1 MALSSVDVVP
11 KMVQALLRQL
21 ETVPLGQKTE
31 VGVLHLAVS
40 LGVLWEHSPPPPQTQ
55 ESSSVLS
62 AVRVL
67 SAGGHGTA

>member
-1 MALSSVDVVP
+1 MDVVP

-31 VGVLHLAVS
+31 VGVLHTAVS
-40 LGVLWEHSPPPPQTQ
+40 LEILWEHSPPPPQTQ

-67 SAGGHGTA
+67 SAGGHSTA

>member
-1 MALSSVDVVP
+1 MDAVP
-11 KMVQALLRQL
+11 KMVQALLHQL

-31 VGVLHLAVS
+31 VGVLHTAVS
-40 LGVLWEHSPPPPQTQ
+40 LEILWEHSPPTPQTQ
-55 ESSSVLS
+55 GSSSVLS

>member
-40 LGVLWEHSPPPPQTQ
+40 LGVLWEHSPPPPPTHGG
-55 ESSSVLS
+55 
-62 AVRVL
+62 A
-67 SAGGHGTA
+67 AGRRAGAAR

>member
-1 MALSSVDVVP
+1 MDVVP

-31 VGVLHLAVS
+31 VGVLHTAVR
-40 LGVLWEHSPPPPQTQ
+40 LEILWDHSPPPPQTQ

>member
-1 MALSSVDVVP
+1 MDAVP
-11 KMVQALLRQL
+11 KMVQALLHQL

-31 VGVLHLAVS
+31 VGVLHTAVS
-40 LGVLWEHSPPPPQTQ
+40 LEILWEHSPPPPPTQ

>member
-1 MALSSVDVVP
+1 MDAVP
-11 KMVQALLRQL
+11 KMVQALLHQL

-31 VGVLHLAVS
+31 VGVLHTAVS
-40 LGVLWEHSPPPPQTQ
+40 LEILWEHSPPPPQTQ

>member
-1 MALSSVDVVP
+1 MDVVP

-40 LGVLWEHSPPPPQTQ
+40 LGVLWEHSSPPPDPTLTPDCMMT
-55 ESSSVLS
+55 SD
-62 AVRVL
+62 
-67 SAGGHGTA
+67 